1 MWKEVVVCCW
11 SSPPTWSHSWC
22 PVHRSSRDPCG
33 VMCKPC
39 SLLVGAILS
48 PGQRTVSAALR
59 AVGLRHVRPFQA
71 DHRVLHRALWS
82 SRRASRLLLG
92 LRVAP
97 FVPPGPLVLGI
108 EETTLAPPRQADRG
122 GWHLARPRAREPPP
136 CRAGAWAA
144 LGRPPAA
151 RARAVGNAGLGLA
164 LSDCARLLPSA
175 RPSGSAAGTNP

>member
-1 MWKEVVVCCW
+1 MLLILPADMVALLAPCAPLF
-11 SSPPTWSHSWC
+11 SR
-22 PVHRSSRDPCG
+22 PVWRH
-33 VMCKPC
+33 VQTV
-39 SLLVGAILS
+39 LVARRG
-48 PGQRTVSAALR
+48 PSAAPASARSARPCALW
-59 AVGLRHVRPFQA
+59 AVGRRHVRPFQA

-82 SRRASRLLLG
+82 SRRASRILLG
-92 LRVAP
+92 LLVAP

-108 EETTLAPPRQADRG
+108 EETTLAPPRQAERG
-122 GWHLARPRAREPPP
+122 GWHLARPRALEPPP